1 MAPRQD
7 PDIRMPVE
15 KAIKPMK
22 ATKVTLWFL
31 LLLSLGVP
39 AWLLHMVIADARETG
54 PSGIVTVT
62 CLGLLLIIGSAGK
75 TLIFEHPWKKHQK
88 PDTYARN
95 QNHNWKK
102 WEGKS

>member
-1 MAPRQD
+1 
-7 PDIRMPVE
+7 MPVE

-39 AWLLHMVIADARETG
+39 AGLLYMVIADARETG

-62 CLGLLLIIGSAGK
+62 SLGLLLIIGSAGK
-75 TLIFEHPWKKHQK
+75 ALIFEHPWRKHQ
-88 PDTYARN
+88 
-95 QNHNWKK
+95 
-102 WEGKS
+102 